1 MDNAQ
6 VRGVPIDE
14 RYRVQN
20 PGGYQG
26 YQPRSYE
33 VERPKTEQEERE
45 RIVGLL
51 RFAQAAGRKLSS
63 AITQR
68 ATKLGLELPQSLQAP
83 QPPPVP
89 KPESL
94 PPPPISAAQSPM
106 AQAPSPSGW
115 VGTLTLLDSQAAT
128 IATDAW
134 TQPPERSQLEQVD
147 LSDLQ
152 VEIRC
157 HRKRLG
163 WDGLQWQTYL
173 EDNFGA
179 SMTLELDNR

>member
-1 MDNAQ
+1 
-6 VRGVPIDE
+6 
-14 RYRVQN
+14 
-20 PGGYQG
+20 
-26 YQPRSYE
+26 
-33 VERPKTEQEERE
+33 
-45 RIVGLL
+45 
-51 RFAQAAGRKLSS
+51 
-63 AITQR
+63 
-68 ATKLGLELPQSLQAP
+68 
-83 QPPPVP
+83 
-89 KPESL
+89 
-94 PPPPISAAQSPM
+94 M